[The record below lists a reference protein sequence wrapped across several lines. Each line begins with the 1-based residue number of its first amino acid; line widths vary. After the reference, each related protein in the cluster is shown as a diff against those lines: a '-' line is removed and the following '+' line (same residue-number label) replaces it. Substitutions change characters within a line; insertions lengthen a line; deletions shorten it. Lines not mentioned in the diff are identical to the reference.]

1 MRVCPWPNK
10 PIRRLP
16 AEVAIRGQSRLAVN
30 SEVLVPS
37 THFGMEKR
45 VTAGYPL
52 CAYLVEGRPAELA
65 LEEWRM
71 DVEPFRTPHGRKVR
85 VRVYGAALSAAGP
98 KSPRTRGACSRPSA
112 RPCLRAISP
121 TATANAAA
129 ARAKGETRC
138 PLPRT
143 A

>member
-85 VRVYGAALSAAGP
+85 VRVWRSAECGWAEVTLDSRSLLEAERQTLPAGYIP
-98 KSPRTRGACSRPSA
+98 HSHCECCGCCTGPCYCSCCCSPC
-112 RPCLRAISP
+112 
-121 TATANAAA
+121 
-129 ARAKGETRC
+129 
-138 PLPRT
+138 
-143 A
+143 

>member
-65 LEEWRM
+65 LEEWRV
-71 DVEPFRTPHGRKVR
+71 DVEPFRTPHGRNVR
-85 VRVYGAALSAAGP
+85 VRVWRSAECGWAEVTPDSRSLLEAERQTLPAGYIP
-98 KSPRTRGACSRPSA
+98 HSHCECCCSPC
-112 RPCLRAISP
+112 
-121 TATANAAA
+121 
-129 ARAKGETRC
+129 
-138 PLPRT
+138 
-143 A
+143 